1 MSKLIEVKNVWLK
14 SLTNTR
20 VKDINISINIGDHI
34 ALLGKSGS
42 GKTTLLNIING
53 SLRPTIGEVLLN
65 GKDIRECSEKKRRKI
80 GSLWQDLRLIEE
92 LTVGQ
97 NINCGALGRRSV
109 GWAIANLFGLIEH
122 RECLKCLNAVGL
134 SNNIVN
140 MNIEKLSSGQKK
152 RVAIARLLRQECDLI
167 VADEPFSNLDPTLIT
182 TILKILLREQIDQSL
197 SIAKSCII
205 SLHRP
210 ELIDKFNRV
219 IGLKDGRI
227 VVDSDSLG
235 VSKGEITNL
244 YR

>member
-1 MSKLIEVKNVWLK
+1 MSKLIEVKNVSLE
-14 SLTNTR
+14 SLTSIR
-20 VKDINISINIGDHI
+20 VKDINISINTGDHI
-34 ALLGKSGS
+34 ALIGKSGS

-53 SLRPTIGEVLLN
+53 SLRPTTGEVILN
-65 GKDIRECSEKKRRKI
+65 GKDIRNCSDNKRRKI

-97 NINCGALGRRSV
+97 NINCGALGRHSV
-109 GWAIANLFGLIEH
+109 GWAIANLFGVIEYQ
-122 RECLKCLNAVGL
+122 ECIKCLNAVGL
-134 SNNIVN
+134 SNSLVN
-140 MNIEKLSSGQKK
+140 MNIEKLSSGQRK
-152 RVAIARLLRQECDLI
+152 RVAIARLLRQESDLI

-182 TILKILLREQIDQSL
+182 IILKILLREQMNQSL
-197 SIAKSCII
+197 NSAQSCIV

-235 VSKGEITNL
+235 VSKGEISNL
-244 YR
+244 YC

>member
-1 MSKLIEVKNVWLK
+1 MSKLIEVKNVSLK
-14 SLTNTR
+14 SDTNTR
-20 VKDINISINIGDHI
+20 VRDINISINIGDHI
-34 ALLGKSGS
+34 ALVGKSGS

-53 SLRPTIGEVLLN
+53 SLRPTTGEVTLN
-65 GKDIRECSEKKRRKI
+65 GKDIRECSDNKMRKI

-97 NINCGALGRRSV
+97 NINCGALGRRSF

-182 TILKILLREQIDQSL
+182 TILKILLREQIDKSL
-197 SIAKSCII
+197 SSAQSCIV

-227 VVDSDSLG
+227 VVDSDSLS
-235 VSKGEITNL
+235 VSKGEISNL
-244 YR
+244 YC

>member
-1 MSKLIEVKNVWLK
+1 MSKLIEVKNVSLK
-14 SLTNTR
+14 SNTNTR
-20 VKDINISINIGDHI
+20 VKGINISINIGDHI

-53 SLRPTIGEVLLN
+53 SLQPTTGEVILN
-65 GKDIRECSEKKRRKI
+65 GKDIRECSDNKMRKI

-97 NINCGALGRRSV
+97 NINCGALGRCSF
-109 GWAIANLFGLIEH
+109 GWAISNLFGLIEH
-122 RECLKCLNAVGL
+122 RECLKCLKAVGL

-152 RVAIARLLRQECDLI
+152 RVAIARLLRQESDLI

-182 TILKILLREQIDQSL
+182 TILNILLREQIDPSL
-197 SIAKSCII
+197 SIAQSCIV

-219 IGLKDGRI
+219 IGLKDGQ
-227 VVDSDSLG
+227 VVFDSDIAS
-235 VSKGEITNL
+235 VTKEEISYL
-244 YR
+244 YY

>member
-1 MSKLIEVKNVWLK
+1 MSKLIEVKNVSLK

-20 VKDINISINIGDHI
+20 VNAINVSINIGDHI

-53 SLRPTIGEVLLN
+53 SLRPTTGEVILN
-65 GKDIRECSEKKRRKI
+65 GKDIRECSDNKMRKI
-80 GSLWQDLRLIEE
+80 GTLWQDLRLIEE

-97 NINCGALGRRSV
+97 NVNCGALGRRSV

-122 RECLKCLNAVGL
+122 RECFKCLKAVGL

-140 MNIEKLSSGQKK
+140 MNIQELSSGQKK
-152 RVAIARLLRQECDLI
+152 RVAIARLLRQESDLI

-182 TILKILLREQIDQSL
+182 TILKILLGEQPDQSL
-197 SIAKSCII
+197 SIAHSCIV

-227 VVDSDSLG
+227 IINSTSQS
-235 VSKGEITNL
+235 VSKLEISNL
-244 YR
+244 YC